1 MSIISPNCG
10 GKRTIFVSPKLGLMR
25 YTAERVLEERIS
37 MANVRPAFVVLGTVL
52 MASCTAAPYDRAPGQ
67 GAQRELAEA
76 LAGRTPGPAQRCISN
91 FELRSMQ
98 VIDDNIILFRKGGTV
113 YIQRPRNGCPGIA
126 SGSRTLVTR
135 PLGSQ
140 LCAGDLNYTVDL
152 SSGIRGPACVFGP
165 FVPYT
170 RR

>member
-1 MSIISPNCG
+1 
-10 GKRTIFVSPKLGLMR
+10 
-25 YTAERVLEERIS
+25 
-37 MANVRPAFVVLGTVL
+37 MANIRSTAVVLGGL
-52 MASCTAAPYDRAPGQ
+52 MMASCTAAPYNRAPGQ

-76 LAGRTPGPAQRCISN
+76 LAGRTPGPAQRCVAN

-98 VIDDNIILFRKGGTV
+98 VIDDNTILFRKGSTV
-113 YIQRPRNGCPGIA
+113 YIQRPPGGCSGLA

-152 SSGIRGPACVFGP
+152 SSGMRGPTCVFGP